1 MKTNRLGTS
10 DLKVS
15 EIGLGCMSIGTDET
29 KAVAII
35 QEAVDRGINFLDTS
49 DLYDAGRNEELV
61 GKAIQGRRDKVIL
74 ATKVGNRRMPG
85 QEGWVWDPSKAYILS
100 AINES
105 LKRLQTDYIDLYQLH
120 GGTLDDPMDE
130 TIEAFEQLKREGLIR
145 YYGISSIRPNV
156 IREYAAR
163 SSIVSV
169 MNQYSILD
177 RRAEEKVLPL
187 LLERGISVIAR
198 GPVASGALAENKNV
212 AKGYLDHSVEEILT
226 VREKLASLVK
236 RSRSM
241 SQLAIRYSLSHPAVA
256 TVIPGASSR
265 EQLLQNIE
273 AANVPPLTEEE
284 IAAIRSFSKANRY
297 ELHR

>member
-1 MKTNRLGTS
+1 MKTNCLGTS
-10 DLKVS
+10 DLMVS
-15 EIGLGCMSIGTDET
+15 EIGLGCMSIGTEET
-29 KAVAII
+29 KALAII
-35 QEAVDRGINFLDTS
+35 QEALDRGINFLDTS

-74 ATKVGNRRMPG
+74 ATKVGNRRIPG
-85 QEGWVWDPSKAYILS
+85 QEGWMWDPSKAYILS
-100 AINES
+100 AVKES

-120 GGTLDDPMDE
+120 GGTLDDPLDE

-145 YYGISSIRPNV
+145 HYGISSIRPNV

-177 RRAEEKVLPL
+177 RRAEEEVLPL

-198 GPVASGALAENKNV
+198 GPVASRALAESKNV
-212 AKGYLDHSVEEILT
+212 AKGYLDHIVEEILA
-226 VREKLASLVK
+226 VREKLASLVNS
-236 RSRSM
+236 SRSI